1 MTITEELLCQCAPMA
16 EQCWLDT
23 LPKEVPEH
31 QFSRRF
37 ERHMKKLIKQQRH
50 APAYRRTA
58 AAMKRAAMIALVSA
72 VVVFSSLMT
81 VEACRERVLEVIVQV
96 FQEYTAYRFEST
108 SNDST
113 VPAVTFG
120 YVPEG
125 MRQTMC
131 DIDDFS
137 GRGKYL
143 YEGDDGAYF
152 ELRQQ
157 VIVENMDHR
166 HTSDTENTVTEY
178 FEVDGEQA
186 VARTKYGET
195 TIIWTKDNSVYT
207 LYGNFGSGELRKIL
221 ENMEIDPKGYAR

>member
-1 MTITEELLCQCAPMA
+1 MTITEELLYQCAPMA
-16 EQCWLDT
+16 EQRWMDA

-37 ERHMKKLIKQQRH
+37 ERNMKKLIKQQRH
-50 APAYRRTA
+50 SPAYRRTA
-58 AAMKRAAMIALVSA
+58 VAMKRVAMIALVSA

-96 FQEYTAYRFEST
+96 FQEYTAYHFEST
-108 SNDST
+108 SNDAT

-120 YVPEG
+120 YIPEG
-125 MRQTMC
+125 MRQTVC
-131 DIDDFS
+131 DIDDLF
-137 GRGKYL
+137 GRAEYL
-143 YEGDDGAYF
+143 YEGDDGACF

-157 VIVENMDHR
+157 VVVENMYHG
-166 HTSDTENTVTEY
+166 HTSDTENAVMEY
-178 FEVDGEQA
+178 FEVDGQQA
-186 VARTKYGET
+186 VARTKHGET

-221 ENMEIDPKGYAR
+221 ENMEIDSKGYAQ